1 MATQLPIVVIGGG
14 TAGCTVVSTLA
25 AMTTLPIVLIE
36 PGLPSVHDDESA
48 FFSVLF
54 DEALSREVQ
63 TTLVDGGDY
72 KPYVQ
77 AHVLGGGSA
86 INGLLLTGE
95 EPAFLAGLTRMAT
108 EADCGQVGTALLAE
122 NGRFSRLWWNGGRWN
137 PGRAVQHLVDEGRVT
152 VISDSVTYLEHS
164 QRVITVV
171 HTIEEAIEGS
181 LFVMCAGALVTPA
194 LLLHSSLE
202 RAVSGIGDG
211 LQNHPTITFT
221 LQLKNTVSQRFD
233 STVVRES
240 RSSSGAQLLTIAY
253 ERTNANNAAAG
264 LLSVSLMN
272 PESRGGVWR
281 SQTAMQHDF
290 NMLAT
295 MRDRV
300 AMREAVRELIS
311 TAMSASF
318 SVISHQVVID
328 SDGTSVEVLDAMKNG
343 ELDEWIAEHLTVVSH
358 ATSSCHEIV
367 DSDGKVQGIGNLYIA
382 DSSILHSVPPCSPAG
397 PVVIEAAR
405 IARTI
410 GETFT

>member
-1 MATQLPIVVIGGG
+1 MQLPIVVIGGG

-25 AMTTLPIVLIE
+25 AMTTQPIVLIE
-36 PGLPSVHDDESA
+36 PGSPSLHDDESS
-48 FFSVLF
+48 FFDVLS
-54 DEALSREVQ
+54 DAALSREVQ
-63 TTLVDGGDY
+63 ITLVDGGSDQ
-72 KPYVQ
+72 PYVQ
-77 AHVLGGGSA
+77 AQVLGGGSA

-95 EPAFLAGLTRMAT
+95 EPSFLSGLTRVAS

-152 VISDSVTYLEHS
+152 IISDSVTYLEHA
-164 QRVITVV
+164 QRVVTVA
-171 HTIEEAIEGS
+171 HTTNEAIEGS
-181 LFVMCAGALVTPA
+181 LFVMCAGALATPA

-202 RAVSGIGDG
+202 RAVTGIGDG

-221 LQLKNTVSQRFD
+221 LQLKQSVSQRFD
-233 STVVRES
+233 ATVVRES
-240 RSSSGAQLLTIAY
+240 RSSSGAELLTIAY
-253 ERTNANNAAAG
+253 ERTNADDAITG
-264 LLSVSLMN
+264 LLSISLMD

-295 MRDRV
+295 IRDRV

-318 SVISHQVVID
+318 SAISHRVLVD
-328 SDGTSVEVLDAMKNG
+328 SDGTSVEVLDAMKNA
-343 ELDEWIAEHLTVVSH
+343 EFDEWIAEHLTVVSH

-367 DSDGKVQGIGNLYIA
+367 DSDGKVRGVGNLYIA

-397 PVVIEAAR
+397 PVVIQAAR
-405 IARTI
+405 IARAI
-410 GETFT
+410 GETLT

>member
-1 MATQLPIVVIGGG
+1 MQLPIVVIGGG

-25 AMTTLPIVLIE
+25 AMTTQPIVLIE
-36 PGLPSVHDDESA
+36 PGSPSLHDDESA
-48 FFSVLF
+48 FFSVLA
-54 DEALSREVQ
+54 DAALSREVQ
-63 TTLVDGGDY
+63 ITLVDGGSDQ
-72 KPYVQ
+72 PYVQ
-77 AHVLGGGSA
+77 AQVLGGGSA

-95 EPAFLAGLTRMAT
+95 EPSFLSGLTRVAS

-152 VISDSVTYLEHS
+152 IISDSVTYLEHA
-164 QRVITVV
+164 QRVVTVA
-171 HTIEEAIEGS
+171 HTTNEAIEGS
-181 LFVMCAGALVTPA
+181 LFVMCAGALATPA

-202 RAVSGIGDG
+202 RAVTGIGDG

-221 LQLKNTVSQRFD
+221 LQLKQSVSQRFD
-233 STVVRES
+233 ATVVRES
-240 RSSSGAQLLTIAY
+240 RSSSGAELLTIAY
-253 ERTNANNAAAG
+253 ERTNADDAITG
-264 LLSVSLMN
+264 LLSISLMD

-295 MRDRV
+295 IRDRV

-311 TAMSASF
+311 TVMSASF
-318 SVISHQVVID
+318 SAISHRVLVD
-328 SDGTSVEVLDAMKNG
+328 SDGTLVEVLDAMKNA
-343 ELDEWIAEHLTVVSH
+343 EFDEWIAEHLTVVSH

-367 DSDGKVQGIGNLYIA
+367 DSDGKVRGVGNLYIA

-397 PVVIEAAR
+397 PVVIQAAR
-405 IARTI
+405 IARAI
-410 GETFT
+410 GETLT

>member
-1 MATQLPIVVIGGG
+1 MQLPIVVIGGG

-25 AMTTLPIVLIE
+25 AMTTQPIVLIE
-36 PGLPSVHDDESA
+36 PGSPSLHDDESA
-48 FFSVLF
+48 FFSVLA
-54 DEALSREVQ
+54 DAALSREVQ
-63 TTLVDGGDY
+63 ITLVDGGSDQ
-72 KPYVQ
+72 PYVQ
-77 AHVLGGGSA
+77 AQVLGGGSA

-95 EPAFLAGLTRMAT
+95 EPSFLSGLTRVAS

-152 VISDSVTYLEHS
+152 IISDSVTYLEHA
-164 QRVITVV
+164 QRVVTVA
-171 HTIEEAIEGS
+171 HTTNEAIEGS
-181 LFVMCAGALVTPA
+181 LFVMCAGALATPA

-202 RAVSGIGDG
+202 RAVTGIGDG

-221 LQLKNTVSQRFD
+221 LQLKQSVSQRFD
-233 STVVRES
+233 ATVVRES
-240 RSSSGAQLLTIAY
+240 RSSSGAELLTIAY
-253 ERTNANNAAAG
+253 ERTNADDAITG
-264 LLSVSLMN
+264 LLSISLMD

-295 MRDRV
+295 IRDRV

-318 SVISHQVVID
+318 SAISHRVLVD
-328 SDGTSVEVLDAMKNG
+328 SDGTSVEVLDAMKNA
-343 ELDEWIAEHLTVVSH
+343 EFDEWIAEHLTVVSH

-367 DSDGKVQGIGNLYIA
+367 DSDGKVRGVGNLYIA

-397 PVVIEAAR
+397 PVVIQAAR
-405 IARTI
+405 IARAI
-410 GETFT
+410 GETLT

>member
-1 MATQLPIVVIGGG
+1 MTMQLPIVVIGGG

-25 AMTTLPIVLIE
+25 AMTTQPIVLIE
-36 PGLPSVHDDESA
+36 PGSHSLHDDESS
-48 FFSVLF
+48 FFSVLA
-54 DEALSREVQ
+54 DAALSREVQ
-63 TTLVDGGDY
+63 ITLVDGGSDQ
-72 KPYVQ
+72 PYVQ
-77 AHVLGGGSA
+77 AQVLGGGSA

-95 EPAFLAGLTRMAT
+95 EPSFLSGLTRVAS
-108 EADCGQVGTALLAE
+108 EADCGQVGTALLTE

-152 VISDSVTYLEHS
+152 IISDSVTYLEHA
-164 QRVITVV
+164 QRVVTVA
-171 HTIEEAIEGS
+171 HTTNEAIEGS
-181 LFVMCAGALVTPA
+181 LFVMCAGALATPA

-202 RAVSGIGDG
+202 RAVTGIGDG

-221 LQLKNTVSQRFD
+221 LQLKQSVSQRFD
-233 STVVRES
+233 ATVVRES
-240 RSSSGAQLLTIAY
+240 RSSSGAELLTIAY
-253 ERTNANNAAAG
+253 ERTNADDATTG
-264 LLSVSLMN
+264 LLSVSLMD

-295 MRDRV
+295 IRDRV

-318 SVISHQVVID
+318 SAISHRVLVD
-328 SDGTSVEVLDAMKNG
+328 SDGTSVEVLDVMKNA
-343 ELDEWIAEHLTVVSH
+343 EFDEWIAEHLTVVSH

-367 DSDGKVQGIGNLYIA
+367 DSDGKVRGVGNLYIA

-397 PVVIEAAR
+397 PVVIQAAR
-405 IARTI
+405 IARAI
-410 GETFT
+410 GETLT

>member
-1 MATQLPIVVIGGG
+1 MTMQLPIVVIGGG

-25 AMTTLPIVLIE
+25 AMTTQPIVLIE
-36 PGLPSVHDDESA
+36 PGSPSLHDDESA
-48 FFSVLF
+48 FFSILA
-54 DEALSREVQ
+54 DAALSREVQ
-63 TTLVDGGDY
+63 ITLVDGGSDQ
-72 KPYVQ
+72 PYVQ
-77 AHVLGGGSA
+77 AQVLGGGSA

-95 EPAFLAGLTRMAT
+95 EPSFLSGLTRVAS

-152 VISDSVTYLEHS
+152 IISDSVTYLEHA
-164 QRVITVV
+164 QRLVTVA
-171 HTIEEAIEGS
+171 HTTNEAIEGS
-181 LFVMCAGALVTPA
+181 LFVMCAGALATPA

-202 RAVSGIGDG
+202 RAVTGIGDG

-221 LQLKNTVSQRFD
+221 LQLKQSVSQRFD
-233 STVVRES
+233 ATVVRES
-240 RSSSGAQLLTIAY
+240 RSSSGAELLTIAY
-253 ERTNANNAAAG
+253 ERTNADDAITG
-264 LLSVSLMN
+264 LLSISLMD

-295 MRDRV
+295 IRDRV

-318 SVISHQVVID
+318 SAISHRVLVD
-328 SDGTSVEVLDAMKNG
+328 SDGTSVEVLDAMKNA
-343 ELDEWIAEHLTVVSH
+343 EFDEWIAEHLTVVSH

-367 DSDGKVQGIGNLYIA
+367 DSDGKVRGVGNLYIA

-397 PVVIEAAR
+397 PVVIQAAR
-405 IARTI
+405 IARAI
-410 GETFT
+410 GETLT

>member
-1 MATQLPIVVIGGG
+1 MTTQLPIVVIGGG

-25 AMTTLPIVLIE
+25 AMTTQPIVLIE
-36 PGLPSVHDDESA
+36 PGSPSVHDDESA
-48 FFSVLF
+48 FFTVLS

-63 TTLVDGGDY
+63 TTLVDGGMDM
-72 KPYVQ
+72 PYVQ
-77 AHVLGGGSA
+77 AQVLGGGSA

-95 EPAFLAGLTRMAT
+95 EPSFLSGLTRMAT

-152 VISDSVTYLEHS
+152 VIPESATYLEHA
-164 QRVITVV
+164 QRVIKVA
-171 HTIEEAIEGS
+171 HTTNEAIEGS
-181 LFVMCAGALVTPA
+181 LFVMCAGALATPA

-221 LQLKNTVSQRFD
+221 LVLKDTVSQRFD
-233 STVVRES
+233 ASVVRES
-240 RSSSGAQLLTIAY
+240 RSSSGADLLTVAY
-253 ERTNANNAAAG
+253 ERTNADNTTAG

-281 SQTAMQHDF
+281 SNTAMQHDF

-295 MRDRV
+295 IRDRV

-318 SVISHQVVID
+318 SAISHQVLVD
-328 SDGTSVEVLDAMKNG
+328 SEGTSVEVLDAMKNA
-343 ELDEWIAEHLTVVSH
+343 ELDEWIAVHLAVVSH
-358 ATSSCHEIV
+358 AASSCHEIV
-367 DSDGKVQGIGNLYIA
+367 DSDGKVRGVGNLYVA
-382 DSSILHSVPPCSPAG
+382 DSSILHSVPSCSPAG
-397 PVVIEAAR
+397 PVVIEASR
-405 IARTI
+405 IARAI
-410 GETFT
+410 GETLT

>member
-1 MATQLPIVVIGGG
+1 MTMQLPIVVIGGG

-25 AMTTLPIVLIE
+25 AMTTQPIVLIE
-36 PGLPSVHDDESA
+36 PGSPSLHDDESA
-48 FFSVLF
+48 FFSVLA
-54 DEALSREVQ
+54 DAALSREVQ
-63 TTLVDGGDY
+63 ITLVDGGSDQ
-72 KPYVQ
+72 PYVQ
-77 AHVLGGGSA
+77 AQVLGGGSA

-95 EPAFLAGLTRMAT
+95 EPSFLSGLTRVAS

-152 VISDSVTYLEHS
+152 IISDSVTYLEHA
-164 QRVITVV
+164 QRVVTVA
-171 HTIEEAIEGS
+171 HTTNEAIEGS
-181 LFVMCAGALVTPA
+181 LFVMCAGALATPA

-221 LQLKNTVSQRFD
+221 LQLKQSVSQRFD
-233 STVVRES
+233 AAVVRES
-240 RSSSGAQLLTIAY
+240 RSSSGAELLTIAY
-253 ERTNANNAAAG
+253 ERTNADDATTG
-264 LLSVSLMN
+264 LLSVSLMD

-295 MRDRV
+295 IRDRV

-318 SVISHQVVID
+318 SAISHRVLVD
-328 SDGTSVEVLDAMKNG
+328 SDGTSVEVLDAMKNA

-367 DSDGKVQGIGNLYIA
+367 DSDGKVRGVGNLYIA

-405 IARTI
+405 IARAL
-410 GETFT
+410 GETLT

>member
-1 MATQLPIVVIGGG
+1 MTTQLPIVVVGGG

-25 AMTTLPIVLIE
+25 AMTTQLIVLIE
-36 PGLPSVHDDESA
+36 PGSPSVHDDESA
-48 FFSVLF
+48 FFTVLS

-63 TTLVDGGDY
+63 TTLVDGGMDM
-72 KPYVQ
+72 PYVQ
-77 AHVLGGGSA
+77 AQVLGGGSA

-95 EPAFLAGLTRMAT
+95 EPSFLSGLTRMAT
-108 EADCGQVGTALLAE
+108 EEDCGQVGTALLAE

-137 PGRAVQHLVDEGRVT
+137 PGRAVQHLVEEGRVT
-152 VISDSVTYLEHS
+152 VIPESVTYLEHA
-164 QRVITVV
+164 QRVVKV
-171 HTIEEAIEGS
+171 AHTTNEAIEGS
-181 LFVMCAGALVTPA
+181 LFVMCAGALATPA

-221 LQLKNTVSQRFD
+221 LVLKDTVSQRFD
-233 STVVRES
+233 ASVVRES
-240 RSSSGAQLLTIAY
+240 RSSSGADLLTVAY
-253 ERTNANNAAAG
+253 ERTNADNTTAG

-281 SQTAMQHDF
+281 SNTAMQHDF

-295 MRDRV
+295 IRDRV

-318 SVISHQVVID
+318 SAISHQVLVD
-328 SDGTSVEVLDAMKNG
+328 AEGTSVEVLDAMKNA
-343 ELDEWIAEHLTVVSH
+343 ELDEWIAVHLAVVSH
-358 ATSSCHEIV
+358 AASSCHDIV
-367 DSDGKVQGIGNLYIA
+367 DSDGKVRGVGNLYIA

-397 PVVIEAAR
+397 PVVIEASR
-405 IARTI
+405 IARAI
-410 GETFT
+410 GETLT

>member
-1 MATQLPIVVIGGG
+1 MTIQLPIVVIGGG

-25 AMTTLPIVLIE
+25 AMTTQPIVLIE
-36 PGLPSVHDDESA
+36 PGSPSLHDDESA
-48 FFSVLF
+48 FFSVLA
-54 DEALSREVQ
+54 DAALSREVQ
-63 TTLVDGGDY
+63 ITLVDGGSDQ
-72 KPYVQ
+72 PYVQ
-77 AHVLGGGSA
+77 AQVLGGGSA

-95 EPAFLAGLTRMAT
+95 EPSFLSGLTRVAS

-152 VISDSVTYLEHS
+152 IISDSVTYLEHA
-164 QRVITVV
+164 QRVVTVA
-171 HTIEEAIEGS
+171 HTTNEAIEGS
-181 LFVMCAGALVTPA
+181 LFVMCAGALATPA

-202 RAVSGIGDG
+202 RAVTGIGDG

-221 LQLKNTVSQRFD
+221 LQLKQSVSQRFD
-233 STVVRES
+233 ATVVRES
-240 RSSSGAQLLTIAY
+240 RSSSGAELLTIAY
-253 ERTNANNAAAG
+253 ERTNADDAITG
-264 LLSVSLMN
+264 LLSISLMD

-295 MRDRV
+295 IRDRV

-318 SVISHQVVID
+318 SAISHRVLVD
-328 SDGTSVEVLDAMKNG
+328 SDGTSVEVLDAMKNA
-343 ELDEWIAEHLTVVSH
+343 EFDEWIAEHLTVVSH

-367 DSDGKVQGIGNLYIA
+367 DSDGKVRGVGNLYIA

-397 PVVIEAAR
+397 PVVIQAAL
-405 IARTI
+405 IARAI
-410 GETFT
+410 GETLT

>member
-1 MATQLPIVVIGGG
+1 MQLPIVVIGGG

-25 AMTTLPIVLIE
+25 AMTTQPIVLIE
-36 PGLPSVHDDESA
+36 PGSPSLHDDESA
-48 FFSVLF
+48 FFDVLA
-54 DEALSREVQ
+54 DAALSREVQ
-63 TTLVDGGDY
+63 ITLVDGGSDQ
-72 KPYVQ
+72 PYVQ
-77 AHVLGGGSA
+77 AQVLGGGSA

-95 EPAFLAGLTRMAT
+95 EPSFLSGLTRVAS

-152 VISDSVTYLEHS
+152 IISDSVTYLEHA
-164 QRVITVV
+164 QRVVTVA
-171 HTIEEAIEGS
+171 HTTNEAIEGS
-181 LFVMCAGALVTPA
+181 LFVMCAGALATPA

-202 RAVSGIGDG
+202 RAVTGIGDG

-221 LQLKNTVSQRFD
+221 LQLKQSVSQRFD
-233 STVVRES
+233 ATVVRES
-240 RSSSGAQLLTIAY
+240 RSSSGAELLTIAY
-253 ERTNANNAAAG
+253 ERANADNAITG
-264 LLSVSLMN
+264 LLSVSLMD

-295 MRDRV
+295 IRDRV

-311 TAMSASF
+311 TVMSASF
-318 SVISHQVVID
+318 SAISHRVLVD
-328 SDGTSVEVLDAMKNG
+328 SDGTSVEVLDAMKNA
-343 ELDEWIAEHLTVVSH
+343 EFDEWIAEHLTVVSH

-367 DSDGKVQGIGNLYIA
+367 DSDGKVRGVGNLYIA

-397 PVVIEAAR
+397 PVVIQAAR
-405 IARTI
+405 IARAI
-410 GETFT
+410 GETWT

>member
-1 MATQLPIVVIGGG
+1 MQLPIVVIGGG
-14 TAGCTVVSTLA
+14 TAGCTVVSTLSSL
-25 AMTTLPIVLIE
+25 TTQPIVLIE
-36 PGLPSVHDDESA
+36 PGSPSLHDDESA
-48 FFSVLF
+48 FFSVLA
-54 DEALSREVQ
+54 DAALSREVQ
-63 TTLVDGGDY
+63 ITLVDGGSDQ
-72 KPYVQ
+72 PYVQ
-77 AHVLGGGSA
+77 AQVLGGGSA

-95 EPAFLAGLTRMAT
+95 EPSFLSGLTRVAS

-152 VISDSVTYLEHS
+152 IISDSVTYLEHA
-164 QRVITVV
+164 QRVVTVA
-171 HTIEEAIEGS
+171 HTTNEAIEGS
-181 LFVMCAGALVTPA
+181 LFVMCAGALATPA

-221 LQLKNTVSQRFD
+221 LQLKQSVSQRFD
-233 STVVRES
+233 AAVVRES
-240 RSSSGAQLLTIAY
+240 RSSSGAELLTIAY
-253 ERTNANNAAAG
+253 ERTNADDATTG
-264 LLSVSLMN
+264 LLSVSLMD

-295 MRDRV
+295 IRDRV

-318 SVISHQVVID
+318 SAISHRVLVD
-328 SDGTSVEVLDAMKNG
+328 SDGTSVEVLDAMKNA

-367 DSDGKVQGIGNLYIA
+367 DSDGKVRGVGNLYIA

-405 IARTI
+405 IARAL
-410 GETFT
+410 GETLT

>member
-1 MATQLPIVVIGGG
+1 MQLPIVVIGGG

-25 AMTTLPIVLIE
+25 AMTTQPIVLIE
-36 PGLPSVHDDESA
+36 PGSPSLHDDESA
-48 FFSVLF
+48 FFDVLA
-54 DEALSREVQ
+54 DAALSREVQ
-63 TTLVDGGDY
+63 ITLVDGGSDQ
-72 KPYVQ
+72 PYVQ
-77 AHVLGGGSA
+77 AQVLGGGSA

-95 EPAFLAGLTRMAT
+95 EPSFLSGLTRVAS

-152 VISDSVTYLEHS
+152 IISDSVTYLEHA
-164 QRVITVV
+164 QRVVTVA
-171 HTIEEAIEGS
+171 HTTNEAIEGS
-181 LFVMCAGALVTPA
+181 LFVMCAGALATPA

-202 RAVSGIGDG
+202 RAVTGIGDG

-221 LQLKNTVSQRFD
+221 LQLKQSVSQRFD
-233 STVVRES
+233 ATVVRES
-240 RSSSGAQLLTIAY
+240 RSSSGAELLTIAY
-253 ERTNANNAAAG
+253 ERTNADDALTG
-264 LLSVSLMN
+264 LLSISLMD

-295 MRDRV
+295 IRDRV

-318 SVISHQVVID
+318 SAISHRVLVD
-328 SDGTSVEVLDAMKNG
+328 SDGTSVDVLDAMKNA
-343 ELDEWIAEHLTVVSH
+343 EFDEWIAEHLTVVSH

-367 DSDGKVQGIGNLYIA
+367 DSDGKVRGVGNLYIA
-382 DSSILHSVPPCSPAG
+382 DSSILHNVPPCSPAG
-397 PVVIEAAR
+397 PVVIQAAR
-405 IARTI
+405 IARAI
-410 GETFT
+410 GETLT

>member
-1 MATQLPIVVIGGG
+1 MTTQLPIVVVGGG

-25 AMTTLPIVLIE
+25 AMTTQLIVLIE
-36 PGLPSVHDDESA
+36 PGSPSVHDDESA
-48 FFSVLF
+48 FFTVLS

-63 TTLVDGGDY
+63 TTLVDGGMDM
-72 KPYVQ
+72 PYVQ
-77 AHVLGGGSA
+77 AQVLGGGSA

-95 EPAFLAGLTRMAT
+95 EPSFLSGLTRMAT
-108 EADCGQVGTALLAE
+108 EEDCGQVGTALLAE

-137 PGRAVQHLVDEGRVT
+137 PGRAVQHLVEEGRVT
-152 VISDSVTYLEHS
+152 VIPESVTYLEHA
-164 QRVITVV
+164 QRVVKV
-171 HTIEEAIEGS
+171 AHTTNEAIEGS
-181 LFVMCAGALVTPA
+181 LFVMCAGALATPA

-221 LQLKNTVSQRFD
+221 LVLKDTVSQRFD
-233 STVVRES
+233 ASVVRES
-240 RSSSGAQLLTIAY
+240 RSSSGAEILTVAY
-253 ERTNANNAAAG
+253 ERTNADNTTAG

-281 SQTAMQHDF
+281 SNTAMQHDF

-318 SVISHQVVID
+318 SAISHQVLVD
-328 SDGTSVEVLDAMKNG
+328 AEGTSVEVLDAMKNA

-367 DSDGKVQGIGNLYIA
+367 DSDGKVRGVGNLYIA

-405 IARTI
+405 IARAL
-410 GETFT
+410 GETLT